1 MAQRSARARV
11 KLDKISS
18 GSAAPGESHA
28 RKGTAKPGA
37 GGLMTPSASSVSG
50 SSRNSLQYQSPKI
63 RKSSLRRFFD
73 SNSEKIRERLAVGG
87 GTAKKDVGFG
97 LGFGLPGGGLEEKV
111 YVKRWEGGG
120 RRGEVWDA
128 GIKGKK
134 VFYYVLITFCLL
146 NNWGLS

>member
-1 MAQRSARARV
+1 
-11 KLDKISS
+11 
-18 GSAAPGESHA
+18 
-28 RKGTAKPGA
+28 
-37 GGLMTPSASSVSG
+37 MTPSTSSVSG

-87 GTAKKDVGFG
+87 GTAKKDLGFG

-120 RRGEVWDA
+120 RRGEVWDT

-134 VFYYVLITFCLL
+134 VLFHCVLITF
-146 NNWGLS
+146 LSA

>member
-1 MAQRSARARV
+1 
-11 KLDKISS
+11 
-18 GSAAPGESHA
+18 
-28 RKGTAKPGA
+28 
-37 GGLMTPSASSVSG
+37 MTPSASSVSG